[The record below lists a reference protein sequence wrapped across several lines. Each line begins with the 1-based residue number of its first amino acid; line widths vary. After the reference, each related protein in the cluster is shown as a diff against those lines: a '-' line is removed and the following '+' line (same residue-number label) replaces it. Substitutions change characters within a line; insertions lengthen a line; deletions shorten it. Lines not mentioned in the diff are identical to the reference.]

1 MNKFLS
7 LSLSLLG
14 ATLALVSGCAL
25 ASFETEPV
33 TLKADKGDVVCQL
46 YDRNTVIF
54 DHVIHMQHAMHVEEA
69 NALCRAEGERLAK
82 K

>member
-1 MNKFLS
+1 MNKF

-14 ATLALVSGCAL
+14 ATLALVSGCTTK
-25 ASFETEPV
+25 SFETEPV
-33 TLKADKGDVVCQL
+33 TLKTDKGDVVCQL
-46 YDRNTVIF
+46 YGRNTVIF
-54 DHVIHMQHAMHVEEA
+54 DHVIHMPHAMHVEEA

>member
-7 LSLSLLG
+7 LSLLG
-14 ATLALVSGCAL
+14 AILALVSGCTTK
-25 ASFETEPV
+25 SIETEPV

-54 DHVIHMQHAMHVEEA
+54 DHIIHMQHAMHVEEA

>member
-7 LSLSLLG
+7 LSLLG
-14 ATLALVSGCAL
+14 VTLALASGCTL

-33 TLKADKGDVVCQL
+33 TLKTDKGEVVCQL

-54 DHVIHMQHAMHVEEA
+54 DRVIHMPYAMHVEEA
-69 NALCRAEGERLAK
+69 DALCRAESERLRK

>member
-1 MNKFLS
+1 VMNKF

-14 ATLALVSGCAL
+14 ATLALVSGCTTK
-25 ASFETEPV
+25 SFETEPV
-33 TLKADKGDVVCQL
+33 TLKTDKGDVVCQL

-54 DHVIHMQHAMHVEEA
+54 DHVIHMPHAMHVEEA